1 MHNHDEGN
9 REEAA
14 GFLQT
19 WLLFRTTGEIFGV
32 SITPSAFVWVDD
44 HGRSRIP
51 TARLPIYVRE
61 REERI
66 SSGSVQIDQEPCR
79 KAITVSRTLADDA
92 KIVGTESSIPTLIGS
107 EIHLPS
113 PIRTSGLGKHPRRNP
128 PRHDKVIEMIV
139 VSDHGGRQD
148 KTIFPSPLTRS
159 RMLEDRTHVPSLQE
173 GSEDRP
179 RVSGKCFFFSFSFQ
193 RGACLPYARAY
204 QPVTMPDRQMLF
216 DTEQNSGPLPPS
228 GNETKRNGRLDS
240 HAPRYRFPCPTQRGS
255 GQVRSGP
262 LDRNPHSSA
271 ASP

>member
-1 MHNHDEGN
+1 M
-9 REEAA
+9 EEIGRRLLDSFRL
-14 GFLQT
+14 GFSSERRGRSSEYRSRRLRSCGLT
-19 WLLFRTTGEIFGV
+19 IM
-32 SITPSAFVWVDD
+32 AD
-44 HGRSRIP
+44 HGSQLRVYRS
-51 TARLPIYVRE
+51 TSRE

-92 KIVGTESSIPTLIGS
+92 KIVETESSIPTLIGS

-113 PIRTSGLGKHPRRNP
+113 PIRTSVGPWKHPRRNP
-128 PRHDKVIEMIV
+128 TSTRQSHRDDRRLG
-139 VSDHGGRQD
+139 SWGRQD

-179 RVSGKCFFFSFSFQ
+179 RVSGKGFFFSFSFQ

>member
-1 MHNHDEGN
+1 MHNHDGGN

-32 SITPSAFVWVDD
+32 SITPSAFVWVDN

-66 SSGSVQIDQEPCR
+66 SSGSVQIDREPCR

-107 EIHLPS
+107 AIHLPS
-113 PIRTSGLGKHPRRNP
+113 PIRTSVGPWKHPRRNP
-128 PRHDKVIEMIV
+128 TSTRQSHRDDRRLG
-139 VSDHGGRQD
+139 SWGRQD

-159 RMLEDRTHVPSLQE
+159 RMLEDRLMSRAYRKDRKIDRESLE
-173 GSEDRP
+173 S
-179 RVSGKCFFFSFSFQ
+179 VFFFLFLFK
-193 RGACLPYARAY
+193 GALACHMHEHINR
-204 QPVTMPDRQMLF
+204 
-216 DTEQNSGPLPPS
+216 
-228 GNETKRNGRLDS
+228 
-240 HAPRYRFPCPTQRGS
+240 
-255 GQVRSGP
+255 
-262 LDRNPHSSA
+262 
-271 ASP
+271 